1 MFGLIN
7 LLYLAILAL
16 TKPSS
21 ITLTFLTITFFMVP
35 ASFFLVV
42 YSTSSC
48 WRMHMVTLRH

>member
-16 TKPSS
+16 TKPSPM
-21 ITLTFLTITFFMVP
+21 TLTFFTFTFFMAP
-35 ASFFLVV
+35 TSFFLVV
-42 YSTSSC
+42 YGTLSC